1 MEFNRIKRATKTTAI
16 RVASRMAPSVSAAAA
31 TLLIMA
37 LVPMT
42 AHAFTLD
49 MPIVDDLACGFIDF
63 VKNKLVIVIAAGVLL
78 FSLIGHWLGTSK
90 IWIRL
95 MDVGIGMGAIF
106 AICGVLAKYGKIG
119 GSCMSAI
126 AG

>member
-1 MEFNRIKRATKTTAI
+1 MNFSRIKSAIKKSAI
-16 RVASRMAPSVSAAAA
+16 RLASWMVPRASAAVA
-31 TLLIMA
+31 TVLVMA

-42 AHAFTLD
+42 AHALALD